1 MIRNFLKLNHSKL
14 SCSFEYLMLRYFL
27 CKKIDATLRS
37 CWFRRL
43 LSFICT
49 DSMRMRQANT
59 QRPHRSSGRLRRTPT
74 PGAAALHA
82 PFPIPRHLL
91 SSRWKSVQP
100 QGRRPQG
107 TTPLLPPPRALLSGG
122 PIHGDNSACRWSAV
136 GSTCVGPN
144 PLTHGR
150 LICSPKASA
159 RRGSAAAVVRLC
171 VGG

>member
-1 MIRNFLKLNHSKL
+1 
-14 SCSFEYLMLRYFL
+14 MLRYFL

-59 QRPHRSSGRLRRTPT
+59 QRLHRSSGQLVRTPT
-74 PGAAALHA
+74 PGTAVLHA
-82 PFPIPRHLL
+82 PLPIPRHLL
-91 SSRWKSVQP
+91 SSRLKSVQP
-100 QGRRPQG
+100 QGGRPQG
-107 TTPLLPPPRALLSGG
+107 TMPLLPPPRALLSGG
-122 PIHGDNSACRWSAV
+122 PIHGDNSTWRWSAV
-136 GSTCVGPN
+136 GSTCVGPD

-159 RRGSAAAVVRLC
+159 RRGSAAAVVRLR